1 MSWLSDR
8 ALDRLRAAADEPDLS
23 GTRYRLVERL
33 GAGGMGTV
41 YLATD
46 TALDRRIA
54 LKVLRLPDSSGGLAA
69 RLLREA
75 KILAQLEHPGIV
87 PVHDVGTL
95 PDGRVFYTMKYVEG
109 PRLDRWATG
118 ATSLPERLR
127 IFERIC
133 DAAAFAHDRG
143 VVHRDLKPE
152 NVMVGPFGEVLVM
165 DWGVAKILSAV
176 ASRQALREAA
186 DAEAVTVAGP
196 QLRTASAEQTGH
208 GMVLGTP
215 GYMAPEQARGE
226 SAQVDAR
233 ADVFALGAILRFLL
247 TGHAPPEATTLG
259 TGGETA
265 RAPSASGS
273 MPRAL
278 AAICAKAMAA
288 DPAARYPTAK
298 ELGAEVARYR
308 DGLPVEAHRESL
320 AERAARLFAR
330 HKVAILLVVAYLV
343 MRVALIVWTRR

>member
-8 ALDRLRAAADEPDLS
+8 ALERLRAAADEPDLS

-46 TALDRRIA
+46 TALDRKVA
-54 LKVLRLPDSSGGLAA
+54 LKVLRLPDSAGDLGA

-75 KILAQLEHPGIV
+75 KILARLDHPGMV

-109 PRLDRWATG
+109 PRLDRWAT
-118 ATSLPERLR
+118 ASTSVPERLR

-165 DWGVAKILSAV
+165 DWGVAKIL
-176 ASRQALREAA
+176 REAA
-186 DAEAVTVAGP
+186 EAEAATVAEAQP
-196 QLRTASAEQTGH
+196 AAPARQTAH

-259 TGGETA
+259 VAGEAAGA
-265 RAPSASGS
+265 RAASGS
-273 MPRAL
+273 LPRAL

-288 DPAARYPTAK
+288 EPAARYPTAK
-298 ELGAEVARYR
+298 ELGADVARYR
-308 DGLPVEAHRESL
+308 DGLPVEAHHESL
-320 AERAARLFAR
+320 VERAARVFAR

>member
-23 GTRYRLVERL
+23 ATRYRLVERL

-41 YLATD
+41 YLASD
-46 TALDRRIA
+46 TALDRRVA
-54 LKVLRLPDSSGGLAA
+54 LKVLRLPDSSGGLAS

-109 PRLDRWATG
+109 PRLDRWVAE
-118 ATSLPERLR
+118 AISVPERLR

-165 DWGVAKILSAV
+165 DWGVAKIL
-176 ASRQALREAA
+176 REAA
-186 DAEAVTVAGP
+186 DAEAATVAGP
-196 QLRTASAEQTGH
+196 QPASSVEQTAH

-215 GYMAPEQARGE
+215 GYMPPEQARGE
-226 SAQVDAR
+226 SAHVDAR

-259 TGGETA
+259 TAGEHA
-265 RAPSASGS
+265 VGSSASGS
-273 MPRAL
+273 LPRAL

-288 DPAARYPTAK
+288 EPAGRYPTAK

-308 DGLPVEAHRESL
+308 DGLPVEAHHESL
-320 AERAARLFAR
+320 VERAARVFAR
-330 HKVAILLVVAYLV
+330 HKVAMLLVLAYLV